1 MGLQEANQLLA
12 AMSRAQA
19 HFLDDDPPKQLF
31 DDLLADFLAIS
42 ESEFGFVGEI
52 YEDAKGAPYLKIR
65 AISNIAWN
73 EATQTLYQASQKRGM
88 EFRKLDT
95 LFGEVIKTHEV
106 LISNSPAS
114 DPRAGGTPD
123 GHPPLNNFVGI
134 PVLAGDVIVG
144 MVGLAN
150 HEGDYEPGLVEFLQP
165 LLEAYG
171 RIISL
176 MRANKQR
183 SELEARLAAIVD
195 SAADAILVIDEGG
208 IIDSCNQ
215 VAETI
220 FGRHSDEMVGR
231 NVSMLMPEPFRSQH
245 DHYLARYKAGGE
257 QGIIGVNGREVMGQR
272 ANGEVFPMLLSVAEF
287 WIGEERYFS
296 GIVRDVSALKDA
308 ELEQRRYKE
317 ILDQVQDCVFMFDAD
332 SLQMVYV
339 NQGAFEQVGYS
350 EQELLAM
357 HPYDIKPAYSE
368 ESFVEL
374 ISPLKAGEQGS
385 LTFTT
390 QHQHKDG
397 HLIPIEVSLQYIEQ
411 DGDIGLFVAIVRDIT
426 DRIEAETALRESDER
441 LRHSQVFANIGTWDW
456 NIITGD
462 LFWSERIAPLFG
474 YADGQLET
482 TYENFLGAVH
492 PDDRQAVVDAV
503 SACVEQGADYN
514 IEHRVVW
521 PDGSIHWV
529 LERGDV
535 VRDLKGEP
543 LRMLGVVQDISDR
556 KQAEFDLQTAKD
568 EAERASQAKTEFLSS
583 MSHEL
588 RTPLNAMMGF
598 AQLFEYDASASEDN
612 KKNAREIYS
621 AGKHLSTLID
631 EVLDLSKIEAGHL
644 NISPVPV
651 AVAELV
657 EECRTLL
664 EPMVEKRSI
673 RLTFDPALQ
682 RHICVIADYTRLKQV
697 FLNLLSNAVKY
708 NHDKGEISFCCT
720 ALEDGFIRFT
730 VSDTGVG
737 IQERDKPHV
746 FTQFSRLHTD
756 MLNIEGTGIGLTI
769 TKQFVDAMGG
779 RIGFESEFGQGSS
792 FWVELQVS
800 NGCPLACEIPE
811 LGVTDQTPADTAEPL
826 RILLAEDNPTNQE
839 VFRRQLEILGY
850 GVDIANDGIEAL
862 DMYKRDSYDLLLT
875 DVHMPHMD
883 GYSLAQAIREH
894 EREGTQHLPIIAATA
909 NAMGGE
915 RERCLDAGMD
925 DYLSKPIDLKAL
937 QGAIDGLLLPDGAPQ
952 PSQVHMAASGNAELA
967 SEELIIDLSVLTRL
981 VGDDSAAHV
990 QIIDN
995 FIAAVPKN
1003 ILDIHSACET
1013 KTASDLKFAAHRFK
1027 SGARAIGAQS
1037 LADMCQMMEDAAQVE
1052 AWERIQVMEGEIDSL
1067 VQRTVLFLK
1076 HSNIEGQ
1083 IPQAHESL
1091 TTGFERVLIV
1101 DDDPFALDLLEHVLN
1116 EVGIKGVAKALSGAE
1131 ALAQMDD
1138 QAMPVELVICDLNM
1152 PGMAGIEYLR
1162 HLGARNFQGS
1172 VVLLSGEDSRV
1183 LSSALELARTHS
1195 FKAVAALEKP
1205 VQRDELV
1212 RLLNGLQPR
1221 KQPFARAAQPTVEL
1235 ADLKRAIRD
1244 DEFVLNF
1251 QPKVDVCSKAL
1262 VGSEALVRWQ
1272 LPEGGVVMPDRFIPL
1287 AEKEG
1292 LIDDLTDLV
1301 MDKAMRQ
1308 VHDWREQ
1315 ALDLKV
1321 AINLDVGTIGRR
1333 LDFPEQVVACLEKY
1347 QLLAQDI
1354 VLEITESGVMNDI
1367 ATSLDTLVRLRLKGL
1382 TLSIDD
1388 FGTGYSTF
1396 KQLQGIPFTE
1406 LKVDRSFVA
1415 AADAD
1420 PASRAILESSVML
1433 GQKLGMG
1440 IVAEGVET
1448 REDWDL
1454 IASMGCHSI
1463 QGYFVSRPMPGADMI
1478 PWLGDWRQRAKKDLQ
1493 G

>member
-12 AMSRAQA
+12 AISRAQT

-31 DDLLADFLAIS
+31 DDLLTDFLTIS
-42 ESEFGFVGEI
+42 KSKFGFVGEI
-52 YEDAKGAPYLKIR
+52 YEDATGAPYLKIR
-65 AISNIAWN
+65 SITNIAWN
-73 EATQTLYQASQKRGM
+73 DATQALYEASKRRAM
-88 EFRKLDT
+88 EFRNLDT

-106 LISNSPAS
+106 LISNSPS
-114 DPRAGGTPD
+114 DDKHAGGIPE
-123 GHPPLNNFVGI
+123 GHPPLENFLGI

-150 HEGDYEPGLVEFLQP
+150 HEGGYEPGLVEFLQP

-176 MRANKQR
+176 MRANKR
-183 SELEARLAAIVD
+183 RNELEARLSAIVD
-195 SAADAILVIDEGG
+195 SAADAILVIDDRG
-208 IIDSCNQ
+208 IIESCNHAAQ
-215 VAETI
+215 KI
-220 FGRHSDEMVGR
+220 FGREVNEMVGR
-231 NVSMLMPEPFRSQH
+231 NISILMPEPYSNQH
-245 DHYLARYKAGGE
+245 DHYLQKYRDGAGKGV
-257 QGIIGVNGREVMGQR
+257 IGVNGREVLGLR
-272 ANGEVFPMLLSVAEF
+272 ANGDVFPMLLAVAEF

-296 GIVRDVSALKDA
+296 GIVRDMSALNDA
-308 ELEQRRYKE
+308 KLEQRRYKE

-332 SLQMVYV
+332 SLQFVYV
-339 NQGAFEQVGYS
+339 NQGAIEQVGYS
-350 EQELLAM
+350 QPELLAM
-357 HPYDIKPAYSE
+357 HPYDIKPAFSE
-368 ESFVEL
+368 DGFIEL
-374 ISPLKAGEQGS
+374 ISPLKAGEQSS

-390 QHQHKDG
+390 QHQHKDD
-397 HLIPIEVSLQYIEQ
+397 HLIPIEISLQYVEQ
-411 DGDIGLFVAIVRDIT
+411 EGDVGLFVAIVRDIT
-426 DRIEAETALRESDER
+426 DRIETETALRESDER

-456 NIITGD
+456 NIKTGE

-474 YADGQLET
+474 YAEGQLET
-482 TYENFLGAVH
+482 TYENFIGSVH
-492 PDDRQAVVDAV
+492 PDDRQTVTDAV
-503 SACVEQGADYN
+503 TACVEQGVEYN

-521 PDGSIHWV
+521 PDGSVHWV

-556 KQAEFDLQTAKD
+556 KQAELDLQAAKD

-598 AQLFEYDASASEDN
+598 AQLFEYDSSVSDEH
-612 KKNAREIYS
+612 KKTAGEIYS

-644 NISPVPV
+644 NISLVPV

-657 EECRTLL
+657 EECRMLV
-664 EPMVEKRSI
+664 EPMAEKRSI
-673 RLTFDPALQ
+673 RVTFDPALQ
-682 RHICVIADYTRLKQV
+682 KHICVIADYTRLKQV

-708 NHDKGEISFCCT
+708 NHDKGEISFGCT
-720 ALEDGFIRFT
+720 ALDDGYIRFT
-730 VSDTGVG
+730 VSDTGMG
-737 IQERDKPHV
+737 IQDKDKAHV

-756 MLNIEGTGIGLTI
+756 MLSIEGTGIGLTI

-800 NGCPLACEIPE
+800 TECPLACEIPE
-811 LGVTDQTPADTAEPL
+811 VHFMGSTQEDAEKVAH
-826 RILLAEDNPTNQE
+826 ILLAEDNPTNQE
-839 VFRRQLEILGY
+839 VFRRQVEILGY
-850 GVDIANDGIEAL
+850 GVDIANDGLEAL
-862 DMYKRDSYDLLLT
+862 DMFKRSSYDLVLT

-883 GYSLAQAIREH
+883 GYGLARAIREYECGSDDH
-894 EREGTQHLPIIAATA
+894 VPIVAATA

-937 QGAIDGLLLPDGAPQ
+937 QASIEGLLHPQ
-952 PSQVHMAASGNAELA
+952 EGDLTQQTYIPVTRKRELA
-967 SEELIIDLSVLTRL
+967 ESEELVIDLSVLTRL
-981 VGDDSAAHV
+981 VGDDIAAHT

-995 FIAAVPKN
+995 FIAGVPRN
-1003 ILDIHSACET
+1003 ILDIHSACNS

-1027 SGARAIGAQS
+1027 SGARAIGALS

-1076 HSNIEGQ
+1076 NSKLEEQ
-1083 IPQAHESL
+1083 SPQAHESL

-1116 EVGIKGVAKALSGAE
+1116 EVGIEGVNKALSGAD
-1131 ALAQMDD
+1131 ALAQMDE
-1138 QAMPVELVICDLNM
+1138 QAAAVELVICDLNM
-1152 PGMAGIEYLR
+1152 PGMDGIEYLR

-1183 LSSALELARTHS
+1183 LSSALELARTHT

-1221 KQPFARAAQPTVEL
+1221 KQPFARPAQPTVEL
-1235 ADLKRAIRD
+1235 ADLKRAIVD

-1251 QPKVDVCSKAL
+1251 QPKVDVCNKAL

-1272 LPEGGVVMPDRFIPL
+1272 LPGGGVVMPDLFIPL

-1301 MDKAMRQ
+1301 MDKAVRQ
-1308 VHDWREQ
+1308 VRDWRDQ
-1315 ALDLKV
+1315 DLDLKV

-1333 LDFPEQVVACLEKY
+1333 LEFPEQVVSCLEKY

-1415 AADAD
+1415 GADAD

-1448 REDWDL
+1448 REDWNL
-1454 IASMGCHSI
+1454 IASMGCHTI
-1463 QGYFVSRPMPGADMI
+1463 QGYFVSRPMPGAEMI
-1478 PWLGDWRQRAKKDLQ
+1478 PWLDEWRQRAEAEL
-1493 G
+1493 